1 MFPRLRRHPKIN
13 NNVTSTNSAIDTA
26 GYEASSV
33 WVRQE
38 MVLVGA
44 MCLPPT
50 GALPKLPLEV
60 VVPLLSQDGS
70 DSVVG
75 AASAGV

>member
-1 MFPRLRRHPKIN
+1 
-13 NNVTSTNSAIDTA
+13 
-26 GYEASSV
+26 
-33 WVRQE
+33 